1 MATPAGQHGPRGPVA
16 MVASR
21 AVIDGMGRM
30 YEALKDEP
38 MDCQVF
44 VTLDEADEWL
54 ATNGRRGAE
63 LGLQVHERV

>member
-1 MATPAGQHGPRGPVA
+1 